1 MAKFSEQTF
10 NSWQRPASETEE
22 TRISNAITKINDAI
36 RASEDLKD
44 KDIKVFVQGS
54 YANNT
59 NVRRESD
66 VDVCIMLKNTFY
78 AEYPDNLTRDDYGFT
93 EGTYDYSTYRKQ
105 VINALMSQFGEESLK
120 NGNKSIK
127 IESNSQRVDA
137 DAVPSFQYRNYYY
150 LDSRVPDNFKEGIKF
165 FSQGGDSTII
175 NYPKIHVENGRRKNT
190 ETQRRFKRLARI
202 FKRIRYHMI
211 NDGEPINSGIS
222 SFLLECLLWNVPNE
236 IYNNNGT
243 WIERI
248 EKSISYLYNKT
259 QNVETCEE
267 WCEVS
272 EILYLFHDRKWN
284 IKMVN
289 EYLLQMWNYLEF

>member
-10 NSWQRPASETEE
+10 DSWKRPASETEE
-22 TRISNAITKINDAI
+22 TRISHAITTIKEAI
-36 RASEDLKD
+36 RASDDLKN
-44 KDIKVFVQGS
+44 KEIEIFVQGS

-66 VDVCIMLKNTFY
+66 VDVCIMLKDTFY
-78 AEYPDNLTRDDYGFT
+78 AEYPENLTRDDYGFT

-105 VINALMSQFGEESLK
+105 VINALISQFGENSIK

-150 LDSRVPDNFKEGIKF
+150 SNSKISDNFKEGIKF

-175 NYPKIHVENGRRKNT
+175 NYPQIHIENGRRKNT

-211 NDGEPINSGIS
+211 DEGEPINNGIS

-267 WCEVS
+267 WREVS

-284 IKMVN
+284 RKMVN
-289 EYLLQMWNYLEF
+289 EYLFQMGNYLEF